1 MLRYELCKLFARPSG
16 KAALLLLAV
25 LVAVST
31 FFACHVRYTD
41 EEGQTQY
48 GLSAVR
54 QLRADQKAW
63 AGPLDEA
70 QLRRAIQANL
80 DVRTSPDAQSEDVVR
95 QDMAF
100 HRQQAFETIRDL
112 LNSAYSEDFQAFDY
126 FTADTLTPED
136 APDFYANRVRLL
148 QQWLEDNAFAFSQ
161 AEQNYLVQQYQ
172 ALETP
177 MYVDYTTGW
186 QQFYEFSPT
195 VIIIL
200 CFFTTFHG
208 RGRGVAAKVGAGL
221 LLLTVLYWVP
231 FLLFGGITLA
241 FLGADGAGCPVQL
254 YAWKSLYNLTL
265 GQGALLIAL
274 GGYLGTLFLGLLS
287 MWVSAKS
294 GSTVLAAVLP

>member
-1 MLRYELCKLFARPSG
+1 MC
-16 KAALLLLAV
+16 
-25 LVAVST
+25 
-31 FFACHVRYTD
+31 
-41 EEGQTQY
+41 
-48 GLSAVR
+48 
-54 QLRADQKAW
+54 
-63 AGPLDEA
+63 
-70 QLRRAIQANL
+70 
-80 DVRTSPDAQSEDVVR
+80 
-95 QDMAF
+95 
-100 HRQQAFETIRDL
+100 IRD
-112 LNSAYSEDFQAFDY
+112 S
-126 FTADTLTPED
+126 
-136 APDFYANRVRLL
+136 
-148 QQWLEDNAFAFSQ
+148 SQ

-200 CFFTTFHG
+200 CLFACFLVSGIFSQEGQWKTDAIFFTTFHG
-208 RGRGVAAKVGAGL
+208 RGRGVSAKVGAGL

-294 GSTVLAAVLP
+294 GSTVLAAVLPFAVIFLPALMLGDINTLLSNILGLLPDKLLQINRDLAYFDLYQLGDSVMGAIPILLVLYTVLTLLFIPLLYKTYQHKQLK

>member
-1 MLRYELCKLFARPSG
+1 MNSVNSLPAPAARQPFCF
-16 KAALLLLAV
+16 LAV

-31 FFACHVRYTD
+31 FFAAMSATPTRKDRPSTACPPCASS
-41 EEGQTQY
+41 
-48 GLSAVR
+48 GLTK
-54 QLRADQKAW
+54 KAW

-100 HRQQAFETIRDL
+100 HRQQAFEAIRDL

-136 APDFYANRVRLL
+136 APDFYANRVHLL
-148 QQWLEDNAFAFSQ
+148 QQWLADNAFAFSQ

-200 CFFTTFHG
+200 CLFACFLVSGIFSQEGQWKTDAIFFTTFHG
-208 RGRGVAAKVGAGL
+208 RGRGVSAKVGAGL

-254 YAWKSLYNLTL
+254 YA
-265 GQGALLIAL
+265 
-274 GGYLGTLFLGLLS
+274 
-287 MWVSAKS
+287 
-294 GSTVLAAVLP
+294 